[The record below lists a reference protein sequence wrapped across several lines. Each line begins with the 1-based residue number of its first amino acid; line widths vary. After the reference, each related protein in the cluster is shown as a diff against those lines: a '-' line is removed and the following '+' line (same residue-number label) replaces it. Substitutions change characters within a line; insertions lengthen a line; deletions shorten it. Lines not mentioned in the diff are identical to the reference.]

1 MPELPEV
8 EVARRNLQRWI
19 PRATITR
26 AVAPR
31 SAVVEG
37 DPKLLA
43 GRTLR
48 SIERRGKWL
57 KITIDDDLFVFSH
70 FGMTGRWLKRA
81 IDDPK
86 ERWERARLDLSKKT
100 AKSTRVYSVRYVD
113 PRMFGRF
120 VIARKDVA
128 GWTALGPDP
137 LNDEID
143 PKALHARIAKSKRT
157 IKEVLMDQTVLAGV
171 GNIQATDALFLARI
185 LPERIGTEI
194 ELRETRAILR
204 AIHKSIER
212 TLALEEGPEIT
223 YVEDAG
229 APNPFLVYGRGGDP
243 CPRCKTTL
251 VRTVL
256 GGRATVHCPKCQR

>member
-1 MPELPEV
+1 
-8 EVARRNLQRWI
+8 
-19 PRATITR
+19 
-26 AVAPR
+26 
-31 SAVVEG
+31 
-37 DPKLLA
+37 
-43 GRTLR
+43 
-48 SIERRGKWL
+48 
-57 KITIDDDLFVFSH
+57 
-70 FGMTGRWLKRA
+70 MTGRWVKRS

-86 ERWERARLDLSKKT
+86 ERWERARLDLEKPGKKG
-100 AKSTRVYSVRYVD
+100 ARVYSVRYID

-120 VIARKDVA
+120 VVAREDVA

-143 PKALHARIAKSKRT
+143 PEALHARIAKSKRT
-157 IKEVLMDQTVLAGV
+157 IKEVLMDQTVIAGV
-171 GNIQATDALFLARI
+171 GNIQATDALFLARV

-212 TLALEEGPEIT
+212 TLAKEKGPEIT
-223 YVEDAG
+223 YVEDPG
-229 APNPFLVYGRGGDP
+229 APNPFIVYGRAGEP

-256 GGRATVHCPKCQR
+256 GGRATVHCPHCQH